1 MELARA
7 NRDSVPCLDLSPQRL
22 HSLPFERGARLFGK
36 LLQHAGHDLLW
47 LHLDERSESLGI
59 GPIPQL
65 KACMARV
72 ALREA
77 GALLQ
82 FCLFSER
89 LIFDQ
94 NSCLPHAWI

>member
-7 NRDSVPCLDLSPQRL
+7 NRHSVSCLDLSPQRL
-22 HSLPFERGARLFGK
+22 
-36 LLQHAGHDLLW
+36 QDLLW
-47 LHLDERSESLGI
+47 LHLNERSESLGI
-59 GPIPQL
+59 GSIPQL

-72 ALREA
+72 ALREV

-82 FCLFSER
+82 FCLFSEG